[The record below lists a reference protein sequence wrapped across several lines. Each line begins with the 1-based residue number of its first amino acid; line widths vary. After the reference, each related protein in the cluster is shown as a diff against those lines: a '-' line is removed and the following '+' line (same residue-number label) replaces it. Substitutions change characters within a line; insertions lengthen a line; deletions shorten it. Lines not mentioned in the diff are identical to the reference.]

1 MRLFLL
7 DKLIPLDNIIS
18 MKVYLIFISFFVFV
32 NIISFSNFLNSE
44 DDLDKQNYLAPPELI
59 HHFSFGY
66 HESMADSFWIRWA
79 QDVDLCVKQKKS
91 RDSFN
96 IENQIDDSLFSANNQ
111 VISKELETVNNSI
124 AQMPKKDVCDEG
136 WSFLI
141 LEAVTNLAPKFK
153 VPYKLGAPTLSVLL
167 EDHMGAKKIFDK
179 GIVKYPDDWSLLYRA
194 AYHYL
199 FELRD
204 LERAADLL
212 KRAADKGAP
221 DWVHSLAAR
230 IYTGTGQ
237 LELGISTLENYLKM
251 IKHEGRR
258 KDIKERLS
266 RLRELLK
273 QQKAENS

>member
-1 MRLFLL
+1 MGFSLRNLLFFLFI
-7 DKLIPLDNIIS
+7 LIVFNIIC
-18 MKVYLIFISFFVFV
+18 VRYLPEIDFNSKFK
-32 NIISFSNFLNSE
+32 SN
-44 DDLDKQNYLAPPELI
+44 LAPPEMI

-66 HESMADSFWIRWA
+66 KESMADSFWIRWA
-79 QDVDLCVKQKKS
+79 QDVDLCVKNKKT
-91 RDSFN
+91 RESFN
-96 IENQIDDSLFSANNQ
+96 KENNIQQDLINSKNDIISSEVKSLNTSF
-111 VISKELETVNNSI
+111 

-136 WSFLI
+136 WSFL
-141 LEAVTNLAPKFK
+141 LLDAVTNLAPKFK

-179 GIVKYPDDWSLLYRA
+179 GISQYPDDWSLLYRA

-212 KRAADKGAP
+212 KQAADKGAP

-258 KDIKERLS
+258 KDIEERIS
-266 RLRELLK
+266 RLKKLLK
-273 QQKAENS
+273 EQKQSSQ

>member
-1 MRLFLL
+1 M
-7 DKLIPLDNIIS
+7 KNII
-18 MKVYLIFISFFVFV
+18 KQATYLFIFLIIFIV
-32 NIISFSNFLNSE
+32 NIYSFNKLLPETEFASN
-44 DDLDKQNYLAPPELI
+44 QNFLAPPEYI

-66 HESMADSFWIRWA
+66 HESLADSFWIRWA
-79 QDVDLCVKQKKS
+79 QDVDLCVKDKKS
-91 RDSFN
+91 RDIFN
-96 IENQIDDSLFSANNQ
+96 KENNILQKTFESQSAA
-111 VISKELETVNNSI
+111 VSIELETINVSLS
-124 AQMPKKDVCDEG
+124 QMPKKDVCDEG

-141 LEAVTNLAPKFK
+141 LDAVTNLAPKFK

-179 GIVKYPDDWSLLYRA
+179 GIVLYPDDWSLLYRA

-212 KRAADKGAP
+212 KQAADKGAP

-258 KDIKERLS
+258 KEIEERLS
-266 RLRELLK
+266 RLKKLLK
-273 QQKAENS
+273 EQKPQDS

>member
-1 MRLFLL
+1 MS
-7 DKLIPLDNIIS
+7 I
-18 MKVYLIFISFFVFV
+18 LIFSILNIFSFTQV
-32 NIISFSNFLNSE
+32 NLVGDE
-44 DDLDKQNYLAPPELI
+44 DANNDNYLAPPELI

-79 QDVDLCVKQKKS
+79 QDVDLCVKVKKT
-91 RDSFN
+91 RESFN
-96 IENQIDDSLFSANNQ
+96 LENNINDKLLESKNEVVSA
-111 VISKELETVNNSI
+111 ELESVNKSL

-141 LEAVTNLAPKFK
+141 LDAVTNLAPKFK

-179 GIVKYPDDWSLLYRA
+179 GIVQYPDDWSLLYRA

-199 FELRD
+199 FEIRD
-204 LERAADLL
+204 LETAADLL
-212 KRAADKGAP
+212 RRAAENGAP

-237 LELGISTLENYLKM
+237 LELGISTLENYLKI

-258 KDIKERLS
+258 KEIKERIS
-266 RLRELLK
+266 RLKELLK